1 MLILICLFLYKAR
14 TKRMED
20 VKIKKMREEKK
31 KAKVFTTIIFLSS
44 TSLKLLFLIFFLKFC
59 YGCSLR
65 KNQKISRGSFNL
77 LGQQVSRLHSLH
89 LSLQQRP
96 KSLVGEG
103 R

>member
-44 TSLKLLFLIFFLKFC
+44 TSFKRLFLIFFLNSVM
-59 YGCSLR
+59 GAA
-65 KNQKISRGSFNL
+65 
-77 LGQQVSRLHSLH
+77 
-89 LSLQQRP
+89 
-96 KSLVGEG
+96 
-103 R
+103 

>member
-44 TSLKLLFLIFFLKFC
+44 TSLKRLFLIFF
-59 YGCSLR
+59 
-65 KNQKISRGSFNL
+65 KNSVMGAA
-77 LGQQVSRLHSLH
+77 
-89 LSLQQRP
+89 
-96 KSLVGEG
+96 
-103 R
+103 